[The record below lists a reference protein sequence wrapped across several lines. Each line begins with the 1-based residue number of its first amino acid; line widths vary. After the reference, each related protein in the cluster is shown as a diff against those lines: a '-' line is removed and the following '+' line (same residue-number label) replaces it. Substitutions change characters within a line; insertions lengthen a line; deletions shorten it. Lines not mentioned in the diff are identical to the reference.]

1 MRKWMI
7 RLVLLVTV
15 AIVGICGLLPGVYA
29 KIQDRV
35 MEGNVEYAPVK
46 TVSFQAKSDMMEK
59 LFFLRDGYKVPLS
72 ERGSDIDVDKMYQRV
87 PELLNEFFEIAI
99 AEGVTYEFIDPE
111 VINKLGVSA
120 KKVFLTEANDAS
132 PIFWLVEIPYSDGN
146 VIFSLWIDDETGN
159 ILSMDYQ
166 SEYQLFDDHKLDE
179 VLSLIQTAY
188 YAQSGFESIL
198 DEKNYSVTDTPINEE
213 VIEDKKG
220 SVEVWDRY
228 TDPLYGDLSI
238 YFNVNNNGFF
248 IQMV

>member
-15 AIVGICGLLPGVYA
+15 AVVGICGLLPGVYA
-29 KIQDRV
+29 KIQNRV
-35 MEGNVEYAPVK
+35 MEGKVEYAPVK
-46 TVSFQAKSDMMEK
+46 TVSFQKKSGMMEK
-59 LFFLRDGYKVPLS
+59 LFFLRDGYKVSLA
-72 ERGSDIDVDKMYQRV
+72 EYIGDINTDKMYQRV

-99 AEGVTYEFIDPE
+99 AEGVTFEFVDSE
-111 VINKLGVSA
+111 TINNISVSP
-120 KKVFLTEANDAS
+120 KKVFLTEANDTS

-146 VIFSLWIDDETGN
+146 VIFSLWIDDESGN
-159 ILSMDYQ
+159 ILAMDYQ
-166 SEYQLFDDHKLDE
+166 SEYQLFDDHKLGE
-179 VLSLIQTAY
+179 VLSMIQTAY
-188 YAQSGFESIL
+188 YAQSGFEKVL
-198 DEKNYSVTDTPINEE
+198 EEKKSFATDTPINAESL
-213 VIEDKKG
+213 EDKKG